1 MSGKKKITK
10 PRRFRAPLVIAIV
23 LAVIVGG
30 FVISSTSCSKG
41 SGNPITISATP
52 IPTSSL
58 SSSLEEYRGKVVILN
73 FWAVW
78 CGPCR
83 VEIPD
88 FVKLQEKYRDQGFE
102 IVGVSMD
109 KLWPRGGGPA
119 TVAPFMKSY
128 NINYTVLMVDNA
140 SALAGYKIPEAI
152 PTTYVLDREGR
163 IVKSY
168 LGPRSMAVF
177 EQDIKPLL

>member
-1 MSGKKKITK
+1 MSRTKKITK
-10 PRRFRAPLVIAIV
+10 PRRLRAPVVIAM
-23 LAVIVGG
+23 LMAVIAGG
-30 FVISSTSCSKG
+30 FIISSSSCSKG
-41 SGNPITISATP
+41 EKIIAVSAMPVPIT
-52 IPTSSL
+52 SL
-58 SSSLEEYRGKVVILN
+58 SSSLEDYRGKVVILN

-88 FVKLQEKYRDQGFE
+88 FVKLQDKYRSQGFE

-109 KLWPRGGGPA
+109 KVWPRGGGPD
-119 TVAPFMKSY
+119 TVAPFMKSFD
-128 NINYTVLMVDNA
+128 INYTVLMVNDL
-140 SALAGYKIPEAI
+140 SALAGYQIPQAI
-152 PTTYVLDREGR
+152 PTTHVLDREGR

-168 LGPRSMAVF
+168 LGPRSMEVF

>member
-1 MSGKKKITK
+1 MSRTKKITK
-10 PRRFRAPLVIAIV
+10 PRRLRAPVVIAML
-23 LAVIVGG
+23 LAVIAGG
-30 FVISSTSCSKG
+30 FIISSSSCSR
-41 SGNPITISATP
+41 SGNSIAVSAAP
-52 IPTSSL
+52 VPTASL
-58 SSSLEEYRGKVVILN
+58 SSSLEDYRGKVVILN

-88 FVKLQEKYRDQGFE
+88 FVKLQEKYRSQGFE

-109 KLWPRGGGPA
+109 KVWPRGGGPE
-119 TVAPFMKSY
+119 TVAPFMKDY
-128 NINYTVLMVDNA
+128 KINYTVLMVNDT
-140 SALAGYKIPEAI
+140 SALAGYQIPQAI

-168 LGPRSMAVF
+168 LGPRSMEVF

>member
-1 MSGKKKITK
+1 MSRIKKSST
-10 PRRFRAPLVIAIV
+10 PRRLRTPLVVAIV
-23 LAVIVGG
+23 LAVIAGG
-30 FVISSTSCSKG
+30 FIISSIFRSKG
-41 SGNPITISATP
+41 SKEISISAVP
-52 IPTSSL
+52 VPTTSL
-58 SSSLEEYRGKVVILN
+58 SSSLEDYRGKVVILN

-83 VEIPD
+83 TEIPD
-88 FVKLQEKYRDQGFE
+88 FVKLQDKYRSQGFE

-109 KLWPRGGGPA
+109 KVWPRGGGPE
-119 TVAPFMKSY
+119 TVAPFMKDF
-128 NINYTVLMVDNA
+128 NINYTVLMVNDT
-140 SALAGYKIPEAI
+140 SALAGYTIPQAI

-168 LGPRSMAVF
+168 LGPRPMAVF

>member
-1 MSGKKKITK
+1 MSRTKKITK
-10 PRRFRAPLVIAIV
+10 PRRLRAPVVIAML
-23 LAVIVGG
+23 LAVIAGG
-30 FVISSTSCSKG
+30 FIISSSSCSKG
-41 SGNPITISATP
+41 GNSIAISAAPVPIT
-52 IPTSSL
+52 SL
-58 SSSLEEYRGKVVILN
+58 ASSLEDYRGKVVILN

-88 FVKLQEKYRDQGFE
+88 FVKLQEKYRNQGFE

-109 KLWPRGGGPA
+109 KVWPRVGSPDVA
-119 TVAPFMKSY
+119 TFMKSL
-128 NINYTVLMVDNA
+128 NINYTVLMVNDL
-140 SALAGYKIPEAI
+140 SALTGYQIPQAI
-152 PTTYVLDREGR
+152 PTTHILDREGR

-168 LGPRSMAVF
+168 LGPKSMEVF

>member
-1 MSGKKKITK
+1 MSRTKKVTK
-10 PRRFRAPLVIAIV
+10 PRRLRAPLVAAIV
-23 LAVIVGG
+23 LAVLAGG

-41 SGNPITISATP
+41 GKNITVSATP
-52 IPTSSL
+52 VPTSSL
-58 SSSLEEYRGKVVILN
+58 SSSLEDYRGKVVILN

-88 FVKLQEKYRDQGFE
+88 FVKLQDKYRSQGFE

-109 KLWPRGGGPA
+109 KVWPRGGGEA
-119 TVAPFMKSY
+119 TVAPFMKDY
-128 NINYTVLMVDNA
+128 NINYTVLLVNDTA
-140 SALAGYKIPEAI
+140 ALKGYQIPQAI

-168 LGPRSMAVF
+168 LGPRSMEVF

>member
-1 MSGKKKITK
+1 MSRTKKITK
-10 PRRFRAPLVIAIV
+10 PRRLRAPIIIAMV
-23 LAVIVGG
+23 LAVLAGG

-41 SGNPITISATP
+41 GKAITVSADP
-52 IPTSSL
+52 VPTSSL
-58 SSSLEEYRGKVVILN
+58 STSLEDYRGKVVILN

-88 FVKLQEKYRDQGFE
+88 FVKLQEKYRSQGFE

-109 KLWPRGGGPA
+109 KVWPRGGGPE

-128 NINYTVLMVDNA
+128 NINYTVLLVNDT
-140 SALAGYKIPEAI
+140 SALAGYQIPQAI
-152 PTTYVLDREGR
+152 PTTHVLDREGR

-168 LGPRSMAVF
+168 LGPRSMEVF